1 MLIATGYARDAI
13 RVEARG
19 KRQPFQMVTV
29 LGVTYSRDQR
39 WQMDRRV
46 ELVR

>member
-1 MLIATGYARDAI
+1 
-13 RVEARG
+13 
-19 KRQPFQMVTV
+19 MVTV